1 MEFKKVFGNIE
12 VELTGSL
19 VQIKRNGEVL
29 KGEVYKAHEA
39 VFQFNKTCK
48 QVEEY
53 LAKKEA
59 ANA

>member
-1 MEFKKVFGNIE
+1 MKKVFGNIE

-19 VQIKRNGEVL
+19 VQIKRDGETL
-29 KGEVYKAHEA
+29 KGQVYKAHDA

-53 LAKKEA
+53 LAKKT